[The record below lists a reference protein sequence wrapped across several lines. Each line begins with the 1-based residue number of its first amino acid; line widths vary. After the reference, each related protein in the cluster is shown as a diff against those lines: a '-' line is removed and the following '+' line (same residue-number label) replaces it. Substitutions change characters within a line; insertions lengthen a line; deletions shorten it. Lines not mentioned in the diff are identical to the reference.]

1 MHTDSSLRI
10 FDKITIQIG
19 AELHAFADKTC
30 AAFDTSE
37 LQHEAKAH
45 KGHQLKKARESS
57 LALKGIISTTCSMVD
72 HTHNELTHAQELSVS
87 KSIGPS
93 IPSTATNTPLQKD
106 KELSESKAIE
116 FINCSIA
123 DHTGNELTHAPVQS
137 VSKGI
142 ESSTLSTAAN

>member
-10 FDKITIQIG
+10 FDKIIIQIG
-19 AELHAFADKTC
+19 AELYAFADKTC

-37 LQHEAKAH
+37 FQHEAKAH